1 MTQRPSRDSSE
12 LPSAQ
17 DDPAEIELTDDDILE
32 AMREIP
38 GYLDITAMDFRAVY
52 RLAHRHAIDRLFSG
66 ITAGRLMRREVSPLT
81 PEIPLAEAIPSFVR
95 QGLKSLPVVDGQQR
109 VLGILTETDVLRWLG
124 AETFLGLL
132 ARVIMDDSCI
142 KSEQHHRPV
151 GEFMT
156 SPVVS
161 VPLDAGLRELL
172 AAFAGHPGR
181 AMPVISTDGRLA
193 GLLLRKVF
201 LSAYHPDRQSWG

>member
-1 MTQRPSRDSSE
+1 MTQRSSRDSSE
-12 LPSAQ
+12 PSSAQ
-17 DDPAEIELTDDDILE
+17 GDLADIEFTDADILE

-38 GYLDITAMDFRAVY
+38 GYLDISTMDFRAIY
-52 RLAHRHAIDRLFSG
+52 RLAHRHALDRLFSG
-66 ITAGRLMRREVSPLT
+66 ITAGRLMRREVNPLT
-81 PEIPLAEAIPSFVR
+81 PEISLAEAIPSFVH
-95 QGLKSLPVVDGQQR
+95 QGLKSLPVVDGQQQ

-132 ARVIMDDSCI
+132 ARVITDEPWI
-142 KSEQHHRPV
+142 KSDPYHRAV

-172 AAFAGHPGR
+172 AAFASHPGR
-181 AMPVISTDGRLA
+181 AMPVLAADGRLA
-193 GLLLRKVF
+193 GLLQRKVF
-201 LSAYHPDRQSWG
+201 LAAYHPDRRS

>member
-12 LPSAQ
+12 PPSAQ
-17 DDPAEIELTDDDILE
+17 DDLAEIELTDDDILE

-38 GYLDITAMDFRAVY
+38 GYLDITTMDFRAVY

-66 ITAGRLMRREVSPLT
+66 ITAGRLMRRAVSPLT
-81 PEIPLAEAIPSFVR
+81 PETPLAAAIPSFVR
-95 QGLKSLPVVDGQQR
+95 QGLKSLPVADGQQR
-109 VLGILTETDVLRWLG
+109 VLGILTETDVMRRLG

-132 ARVIMDDSCI
+132 ARVIAGEPCI
-142 KSEQHHRPV
+142 EPELHHRPV
-151 GEFMT
+151 SEFMT

-172 AAFAGHPGR
+172 AAFADHPGR
-181 AMPVISTDGRLA
+181 AMPVISADGRLA

-201 LSAYHPDRQSWG
+201 LTACHPDHRS

>member
-1 MTQRPSRDSSE
+1 MPLTDETPPDRATTTP
-12 LPSAQ
+12 
-17 DDPAEIELTDDDILE
+17 DDPTEIELSDADILE

-38 GYLDITAMDFRAVY
+38 GYLDITTMDFRAVY

-81 PEIPLAEAIPSFVR
+81 PEIPLAEAIPSFVH
-95 QGLKSLPVVDGQQR
+95 QGLKSLPVVDGQRR

-181 AMPVISTDGRLA
+181 AMPVISADGRLA

>member
-1 MTQRPSRDSSE
+1 MTKHPSRESSE
-12 LPSAQ
+12 QPSAQ
-17 DDPAEIELTDDDILE
+17 DDLAEIALTDADILE

-38 GYLDITAMDFRAVY
+38 GYLDITTMDFRAVY

-95 QGLKSLPVVDGQQR
+95 QGLKSLPVVDGQRR
-109 VLGILTETDVLRWLG
+109 VLGILTETDVLRCLG

-132 ARVIMDDSCI
+132 ARVITEEPCI
-142 KSEQHHRPV
+142 RSEQHHRPV
-151 GEFMT
+151 SEFMT

-181 AMPVISTDGRLA
+181 AMPVISIDGRLA
-193 GLLLRKVF
+193 GLLPRKVF
-201 LSAYHPDRQSWG
+201 LTACHPDRRS